1 MATTDLP
8 VPGPPVIA
16 DFVTQLSFDFCFLIL
31 IFYHFLGHFT
41 TTF

>member
-8 VPGPPVIA
+8 VPGPPFIA
-16 DFVTQLSFDFCFLIL
+16 DFVTQLSFGSYFLIL
-31 IFYHFLGHFT
+31 IFYHFSGHFT